1 MARPQE
7 QNVTQRRAVAT
18 IEDQNKYSMPD
29 GRRLRVFAEPLRM
42 NVEAEV
48 PQTVRL
54 AEALAQVKPDVLNF
68 VIEQQSTQNA
78 QEIQA
83 GILDRTKN
91 APPEVAKSEWRQ
103 YGYEHQSA
111 YLAGEDLGAKLETDV
126 AQRDTSVPFEAW
138 YQEWWNSNAQNIP
151 NSPEHTPTFN
161 KVFSK
166 SLVKAREKDTE
177 NLLTIQKEQQVSTAT
192 ESIFRGL
199 KEIRSKGLPVTTT
212 DWDVMKKGL
221 AKGFSNPETDELFY
235 NALERYALENNDPD
249 ALNVLYERRGEV
261 PALIDNP
268 KYTQKIVALREKV
281 RNKKVQEANAQE
293 KERNDVLKGE
303 IDQFEQNVRFK
314 LIGIGQIEDP
324 VRRSAALDEIRKEVE
339 DGGKKYV
346 FSSGFLGILE
356 SRIAKTDKGEATA
369 FQEQT
374 YRQLYTTDAGQASID
389 KAVAEG
395 NITQSQWDKLMTKKQ
410 QEADRAKRLEE
421 KGKKPAN
428 KLPAFKEAEQSIK
441 FRAGFNPLNST
452 PDSKETQV
460 NAGLGLERFRELV
473 EDKIDDGLEPKEAI
487 KQAKEE
493 TIKFMTDTGLVSKLA
508 VTTEN
513 KVNKLEAI
521 RKNPLSY
528 YDSNIKD
535 FITDMQ
541 TNKLPSTLTPE
552 QKAQLQR
559 KALLEVAKKKPTATK
574 PTQETKVN

>member
-7 QNVTQRRAVAT
+7 QNVTQRRAIAT

-68 VIEQQSTQNA
+68 VIDQQSTKNA
-78 QEIQA
+78 QEVQA

-91 APPEVAKSEWRQ
+91 VPPEVAKSEWRQ

-111 YLAGEDLGAKLETDV
+111 YMAGEDLGTKLETDV
-126 AQRDTSVPFEAW
+126 AQRDTSIPFEVW
-138 YQEWWNSNAQNIP
+138 YQEWWKNNAQNVP
-151 NSPEHTPTFN
+151 NVPEHTSTFN

-177 NLLTIQKEQQVSTAT
+177 NILTLQKEQQVSTAT

-261 PALIDNP
+261 PSLIDNP
-268 KYTQKIVALREKV
+268 KYTQKIVALRERV
-281 RNKKVQEANAQE
+281 RSKKVQEATAKE
-293 KERNDVLKGE
+293 KERNDLLKGE
-303 IDQFEQNVRFK
+303 TDQFEQNVRFK

-324 VRRSAALDEIRKEVE
+324 VRRSAALDDIRKEVE

-374 YRQLYTTDAGQASID
+374 YRQLYTADAGQSAID

-395 NITQSQWDKLMTKKQ
+395 NITQAQWDKLMSKKQ
-410 QEADRAKRLEE
+410 QEADRAKRLED
-421 KGKKPAN
+421 KGQKPPN
-428 KLPAFKEAEQSIK
+428 KLPSFKEAEQSIK

-487 KQAKEE
+487 KQAKDE

-535 FITDMQ
+535 FITDLQ
-541 TNKLPSTLTPE
+541 ANKLPPTLTPE

-559 KALLEVAKKKPTATK
+559 KALLEVKKNKPTVTK
-574 PTQETKVN
+574 TTQETKVN